1 MGESAVV
8 LMGYQDSF
16 RTSVHSTTEQM
27 LELIGIPTRLEQ
39 VFIVATP
46 APGTEGETH
55 VVPRSGPAAEMA
67 LDGLTQL
74 AAELYEQHPLRHVV
88 HSHPYVHEQRQHD
101 LRRDCMAAA
110 VEELVNRADMVAG
123 TPVAAR
129 AVHRNNHEFV
139 ICLVLPS
146 RVFEAAPT
154 LEPHQ
159 WGTTTASI
167 SLLDAALRELKQAV
181 AYDLARPDPGPQDVS
196 LSADELR
203 NRAADRFFREALW
216 RAGTYL
222 DVHRSTIDR
231 IAARTYEK
239 ATAAGH
245 ILFSRAD
252 QAAVTVTTPFAGT
265 VPARQTRQVRKLLE
279 TTGPDRALLVT
290 HGSVRGLGS
299 CDLDAVMDPD
309 DDVLEVVVAGHAR
322 WELRRHGSAL
332 MVVDHGAARIPRPA
346 FDETRLRDM
355 GPRLLGDNAE
365 VERLVDLVE
374 VAASLGHGSTLVV
387 TRNAVAEAE
396 RLGAQAV
403 QVHPH
408 DLTRDHFVDL
418 AHIDGA
424 FLLDENLVLHAFGV
438 ILDGTADEATGDPA
452 RGSRYNSAL
461 RYVTARQG
469 DGVLAVV
476 TSDDGGVDLTPD
488 LPPRV
493 PRQLVEDTVIRLEQ
507 AAPDPSRQRTF
518 ADAEEDLRKL
528 AFYLD
533 EQQAQ
538 RANDALDRE
547 RQTRHEEG
555 VLEVVREPFEVSPP
569 PDDDSFED

>member
-1 MGESAVV
+1 VAEEAAVF
-8 LMGYQDSF
+8 MGYQDSF
-16 RTSVHSTTEQM
+16 RTSVRSTAERM
-27 LELIGIPTRLEQ
+27 LKLIGIPARLEQ

-46 APGTEGETH
+46 APETHGDTH
-55 VVPRSGPAAEMA
+55 VVPDSGPAAAMA
-67 LDGLTQL
+67 LDELPQL
-74 AAELYEQHPLRHVV
+74 AAELYERHPLRHMV
-88 HSHPYVHEQRQHD
+88 HSHPNVHEQRQHD
-101 LRRDCMAAA
+101 IRRDSIAAA
-110 VEELVNRADMVAG
+110 VEELVNRADAVAG

-129 AVHRNNHEFV
+129 AVQRNTHEFV
-139 ICLVLPS
+139 ICLVLPR

-159 WGTTTASI
+159 WGTATAST
-167 SLLDAALRELKQAV
+167 SLLDAALRELTQV
-181 AYDLARPDPGPQDVS
+181 IAYDLARPDPGPQDVS

-222 DVHRSTIDR
+222 DVHLSTVDR
-231 IAARTYEK
+231 IAASTYEQ

-245 ILFSRAD
+245 MLFAREE
-252 QAAVTVTTPFAGT
+252 QPAVTLTTPFASS
-265 VPARQTRQVRKLLE
+265 VPARQTRQMRKLLE
-279 TTGPDRALLVT
+279 TTGPDRALLIT
-290 HGSVRGLGS
+290 DGSVRGLG
-299 CDLDAVMDPD
+299 CYDPDAVTDPD
-309 DDVLEVVVAGHAR
+309 NDVLEVAVMGHAR
-322 WELRRHGSAL
+322 WELRRHGTVL
-332 MVVDHGAARIPRPA
+332 MVDDHGAARIPRPA

-355 GPRLLGDNAE
+355 GPRLLGDDAD

-387 TRNAVAEAE
+387 SRNAVAEAG

-403 QVHPH
+403 QVQPH
-408 DLTRDHFVDL
+408 ELTREHFVDL

-424 FLLDENLVLHAFGV
+424 FLLDEKLVLHAFGV

-452 RGSRYNSAL
+452 RGSRYNSAV

-507 AAPDPSRQRTF
+507 TAPDPSRRRTF
-518 ADAEEDLRKL
+518 ADAEEDVRKL
-528 AFYLD
+528 EFYLD
-533 EQQAQ
+533 EHQAQ
-538 RANDALDRE
+538 RANEALDGERE
-547 RQTRHEEG
+547 TRREEG
-555 VLEVVREPFEVSPP
+555 VLEVIREPLEVSPP
-569 PDDDSFED
+569 PGEDFFED